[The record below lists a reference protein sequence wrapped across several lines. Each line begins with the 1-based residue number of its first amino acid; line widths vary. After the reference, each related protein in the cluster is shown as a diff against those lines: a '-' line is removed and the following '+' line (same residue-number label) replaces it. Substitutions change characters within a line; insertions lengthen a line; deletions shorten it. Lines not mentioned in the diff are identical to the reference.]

1 MFIKYHLIYYGI
13 SCLLVIISLLV
24 HPIFWLFLFVYG
36 IFVIY
41 RLKLHNF
48 IAILIFTIIFSCLI
62 NWPKPIDDPII
73 KGEIIDLDENSIVL
87 KTKETKVK
95 VYGEFVGYK
104 IGDYLEM
111 EVAYFNINEP
121 TNDHAFNYKNYLYSQ
136 GITNNA
142 SIERLLNYESRQ
154 TLFQKLQERISGKS
168 NVDTYASMFVLGIRD
183 DLAQDEYEQLTN
195 LSIIHLFA
203 LSGLHIH
210 MLMDM
215 IKKVLKFIM
224 PIKFCNYLGIVLIGI
239 YIYIIPFN
247 ISFVRAYLI
256 MGLSVLFKNY
266 LNKLDCLA
274 IVTVLMLV
282 INPYVIY
289 SLSFIF
295 SYFIYFV
302 ILLINKNKYFNLLVY
317 FSSLPI
323 ILMVQYRIN
332 ILSLLLGII
341 LVPLITVLYQSI
353 WLYVIFGNM
362 FKGIVAII
370 IYFLNNI
377 VVFCNDFSIY
387 LNFLKPTLFFI
398 LSYYFIYFKIILKLN
413 VKLKVTREVLMLFS
427 LLLMFY
433 LKPYYNIEG
442 KVVMI
447 DVGQGD
453 CFLIQQPFNKGN
465 ILIDT
470 GGLQTRDLA
479 STTLV
484 PYLNSQG
491 IYKLDYVFISH
502 DDFDHN
508 GSYDSLSKQI
518 KIDHT
523 ITTYQSQMKIGDV
536 EIEMLDD
543 GISHDDKND
552 DSLVIK
558 AKINNLV
565 YLFMGDA
572 SSEVEKELI
581 KKYPELKADVLKVS
595 HHGSSTGTRSEFL
608 DVVRP
613 KVALISCGK
622 NNRYNHPNEDVLLR
636 LKDYGVKIYRS
647 DLMGMVK
654 IVYYGNDNYI
664 YS

>member
-1 MFIKYHLIYYGI
+1 M
-13 SCLLVIISLLV
+13 
-24 HPIFWLFLFVYG
+24 
-36 IFVIY
+36 
-41 RLKLHNF
+41 
-48 IAILIFTIIFSCLI
+48 
-62 NWPKPIDDPII
+62 
-73 KGEIIDLDENSIVL
+73 
-87 KTKETKVK
+87 
-95 VYGEFVGYK
+95 
-104 IGDYLEM
+104 
-111 EVAYFNINEP
+111 
-121 TNDHAFNYKNYLYSQ
+121 
-136 GITNNA
+136 
-142 SIERLLNYESRQ
+142 
-154 TLFQKLQERISGKS
+154 
-168 NVDTYASMFVLGIRD
+168 
-183 DLAQDEYEQLTN
+183 
-195 LSIIHLFA
+195 
-203 LSGLHIH
+203 
-210 MLMDM
+210 
-215 IKKVLKFIM
+215 
-224 PIKFCNYLGIVLIGI
+224 
-239 YIYIIPFN
+239 
-247 ISFVRAYLI
+247 
-256 MGLSVLFKNY
+256 
-266 LNKLDCLA
+266 
-274 IVTVLMLV
+274 
-282 INPYVIY
+282 
-289 SLSFIF
+289 
-295 SYFIYFV
+295 
-302 ILLINKNKYFNLLVY
+302 
-317 FSSLPI
+317 PI
-323 ILMVQYRIN
+323 ILLVQYRIN

-362 FKGIVAII
+362 FNGIVAII

-433 LKPYYNIEG
+433 LKPFYNIEG

-518 KIDHT
+518 KIDNT

-536 EIEMLDD
+536 QIEMLDD
-543 GISHDDKND
+543 GISHDNKND

-572 SSEVEKELI
+572 ASEVEKELI

-595 HHGSSTGTRSEFL
+595 HHGSSTGTCSEFL

>member
-41 RLKLHNF
+41 CLKLHNF

-142 SIERLLNYESRQ
+142 SIKRLLNYESRQ
-154 TLFQKLQERISGKS
+154 TLFQKLQERISSKS

-595 HHGSSTGTRSEFL
+595 HHGSSTGTCSEFL

>member
-62 NWPKPIDDPII
+62 NWPKLIDDPII

-142 SIERLLNYESRQ
+142 SIKRLLNYESRQ

-595 HHGSSTGTRSEFL
+595 HHGSSTGTCSEFI

>member
-62 NWPKPIDDPII
+62 NWPKLIDDPII

-595 HHGSSTGTRSEFL
+595 HHGSSTGTCSEFL

>member
-1 MFIKYHLIYYGI
+1 M
-13 SCLLVIISLLV
+13 
-24 HPIFWLFLFVYG
+24 
-36 IFVIY
+36 
-41 RLKLHNF
+41 
-48 IAILIFTIIFSCLI
+48 I

-142 SIERLLNYESRQ
+142 SIKRLLNYESRQ

-595 HHGSSTGTRSEFL
+595 HHGSSTGTCSEFL

>member
-62 NWPKPIDDPII
+62 NWPKLIDDPII

-142 SIERLLNYESRQ
+142 SIKRLLNYESRQ
-154 TLFQKLQERISGKS
+154 TLFQKLQERISSKS

-595 HHGSSTGTRSEFL
+595 HHGSSTGTCSEFL

>member
-121 TNDHAFNYKNYLYSQ
+121 TNDHAFNYKKYIYSQ

-142 SIERLLNYESRQ
+142 SIKRLLNYESRQ

-302 ILLINKNKYFNLLVY
+302 IFFINKNKYFNLLVY

-595 HHGSSTGTRSEFL
+595 HHGSSTGTCSEFL

>member
-48 IAILIFTIIFSCLI
+48 IAIIFSCLI

-142 SIERLLNYESRQ
+142 SIKRLLNYESRQ

-595 HHGSSTGTRSEFL
+595 HHGSSTGTCSEFL

-654 IVYYGNDNYI
+654 IVYYCNDNYI

>member
-142 SIERLLNYESRQ
+142 SIKRLLNYESRQ

-323 ILMVQYRIN
+323 ILMVQYRIS

-508 GSYDSLSKQI
+508 GSYDSLFKQV

-595 HHGSSTGTRSEFL
+595 HHGSSTGTCSEFL

>member
-36 IFVIY
+36 IFVI
-41 RLKLHNF
+41 
-48 IAILIFTIIFSCLI
+48 ASLIFTIIFSCLS
-62 NWPKPIDDPII
+62 NWPMPIDDPII

-121 TNDHAFNYKNYLYSQ
+121 TNDHVFNYKNYLYSQ

-142 SIERLLNYESRQ
+142 SIKRLLNYESRQ

-595 HHGSSTGTRSEFL
+595 HHGSSTGTCSEFL

>member
-1 MFIKYHLIYYGI
+1 M
-13 SCLLVIISLLV
+13 
-24 HPIFWLFLFVYG
+24 
-36 IFVIY
+36 
-41 RLKLHNF
+41 HNF

-142 SIERLLNYESRQ
+142 SIKRLLNYESRQ

-536 EIEMLDD
+536 EIEMIDD

-595 HHGSSTGTRSEFL
+595 HHGSSTGTCSEFL

>member
-142 SIERLLNYESRQ
+142 SIKRLLNYESRQ

-224 PIKFCNYLGIVLIGI
+224 PIKLCNYPGTVLIGI

-595 HHGSSTGTRSEFL
+595 HHGSSTGTCSEFL

>member
-1 MFIKYHLIYYGI
+1 
-13 SCLLVIISLLV
+13 
-24 HPIFWLFLFVYG
+24 
-36 IFVIY
+36 
-41 RLKLHNF
+41 
-48 IAILIFTIIFSCLI
+48 
-62 NWPKPIDDPII
+62 
-73 KGEIIDLDENSIVL
+73 
-87 KTKETKVK
+87 
-95 VYGEFVGYK
+95 
-104 IGDYLEM
+104 M
-111 EVAYFNINEP
+111 EVVYFDITEP

-142 SIERLLNYESRQ
+142 SIKRLLNYESKQ

-168 NVDTYASMFVLGIRD
+168 NVDNYASMFVLGIRD

-215 IKKVLKFIM
+215 IKKVLRFIM

-239 YIYIIPFN
+239 YVYIIPFN

-256 MGLSVLFKNY
+256 MVLSVLFKNY

-317 FSSLPI
+317 FGSLPI

-362 FKGIVAII
+362 FNGIVAII

-433 LKPYYNIEG
+433 LKPFYNIEG

-518 KIDHT
+518 KIDNT

-536 EIEMLDD
+536 QIEMLDD
-543 GISHDDKND
+543 GISHDNKND

-595 HHGSSTGTRSEFL
+595 HHGSSTGTCSEFL

-647 DLMGMVK
+647 DLMGTVK

>member
-1 MFIKYHLIYYGI
+1 MFIKYRLIYYGI

-142 SIERLLNYESRQ
+142 SIKRLLNYESRQ

-377 VVFCNDFSIY
+377 VVFCNDFFFY
-387 LNFLKPTLFFI
+387 FNFLKLTLFFI

-595 HHGSSTGTRSEFL
+595 HHGSSTGTCSEFL

-622 NNRYNHPNEDVLLR
+622 NNRYNHSNEDVL
-636 LKDYGVKIYRS
+636 
-647 DLMGMVK
+647 
-654 IVYYGNDNYI
+654 
-664 YS
+664 

>member
-62 NWPKPIDDPII
+62 NWPKLIDDPII

-142 SIERLLNYESRQ
+142 SIKRLLNYESRQ

-447 DVGQGD
+447 DVDQGD

-595 HHGSSTGTRSEFL
+595 HHGSSTGTCSEFL

>member
-121 TNDHAFNYKNYLYSQ
+121 TNDHAFYYKNYLYSQ

-142 SIERLLNYESRQ
+142 SIKRLLNYESRQ

-323 ILMVQYRIN
+323 ILMVQNRIN

-453 CFLIQQPFNKGN
+453 CFLIHQPFNKGN

-595 HHGSSTGTRSEFL
+595 HHGSSTGTCSEFL

>member
-1 MFIKYHLIYYGI
+1 MLA
-13 SCLLVIISLLV
+13 IISLLV

-62 NWPKPIDDPII
+62 NWPKPIHDPII

-142 SIERLLNYESRQ
+142 SIKRLLNYESRQ

-595 HHGSSTGTRSEFL
+595 HHGSSTGTCSEFL

>member
-1 MFIKYHLIYYGI
+1 M
-13 SCLLVIISLLV
+13 LVIISLLV

-142 SIERLLNYESRQ
+142 SIKRLLNYESRQ

-595 HHGSSTGTRSEFL
+595 HHGSSTGTCSEFL

>member
-142 SIERLLNYESRQ
+142 SIKRLLNYESRQ
-154 TLFQKLQERISGKS
+154 TLFQKLQERISSKS

-332 ILSLLLGII
+332 ILSLVLGII

-447 DVGQGD
+447 DVDQGD

-595 HHGSSTGTRSEFL
+595 HHGSSTGTCSEFL

>member
-87 KTKETKVK
+87 KTKATKVK

-142 SIERLLNYESRQ
+142 SIKRLLNYESRQ
-154 TLFQKLQERISGKS
+154 TLFQKLQERISSKS

-332 ILSLLLGII
+332 VLSLVLGII

-595 HHGSSTGTRSEFL
+595 HHGSSTGTCSEFL

>member
-1 MFIKYHLIYYGI
+1 MFIRYHLIYYGI

-36 IFVIY
+36 VFIIY
-41 RLKLHNF
+41 RLKMFNF
-48 IAILIFTIIFSCLI
+48 MAILIFTIIFSCLI
-62 NWPKPIDDPII
+62 NWPKPIDNSVIQGKII
-73 KGEIIDLDENSIVL
+73 NIDEKSIVL
-87 KTKETKVK
+87 KTKQTKVK

-104 IGDYLEM
+104 IDDYLEM
-111 EVAYFNINEP
+111 EVTYFDINKP
-121 TNDHAFNYKNYLYSQ
+121 TNDNAFNYKNYLYSQ

-142 SIERLLNYESRQ
+142 AIKRLLNYEPKQ
-154 TLFQKLQERISGKS
+154 TLFQKLQERISGK
-168 NVDTYASMFVLGIRD
+168 NDVDVYASMFILGIKD
-183 DLAQDEYEQLTN
+183 DFDQNEYEQLTN

-210 MLMDM
+210 MLMKM
-215 IKKVLKFIM
+215 IKKVFKFIM
-224 PIKFCNYLGIVLIGI
+224 PIKFCDYLGIVLIGI
-239 YIYIIPFN
+239 YVYIIPFN

-256 MGLSVLFKNY
+256 MVLSVLFKKH
-266 LNKLDCLA
+266 LNKLDCLS
-274 IVTVLMLV
+274 IVTILMLL

-289 SLSFIF
+289 SLSFVF
-295 SYFIYFV
+295 SYFVYFI

-317 FSSLPI
+317 FGSLPI
-323 ILMVQYRIN
+323 ILTIQYRVN
-332 ILSLLLGII
+332 ILSLFLGII

-377 VVFCNDFSIY
+377 VVFCNDFSFY
-387 LNFLKPTLFFI
+387 LNFLKPTLFFM

-413 VKLKVTREVLMLFS
+413 IKLKVTREVLMLFS
-427 LLLMFY
+427 LLLVFY
-433 LKPYYNIEG
+433 VKPYYSIEG

-508 GSYDSLSKQI
+508 GCYDSLSKQI
-518 KIDHT
+518 KIAHT
-523 ITTYQSQMKIGDV
+523 ITTYQPRMKIGDV

-543 GISHDDKND
+543 GVVHDDKND

-572 SSEVEKELI
+572 SSEVEKNLI
-581 KKYPELKADVLKVS
+581 KKYPELKADILKVS
-595 HHGSSTGTRSEFL
+595 HHGSSTGTCSEFL

-613 KVALISCGK
+613 KVALVSCGK
-622 NNRYNHPNEDVLLR
+622 NNRYNHPSEDVLLR
-636 LKDYGVKIYRS
+636 LEDYGVKVYRS
-647 DLMGMVK
+647 DLLGMVK
-654 IVYYGNDNYI
+654 ILYYGNDNYI
-664 YS
+664 YP

>member
-142 SIERLLNYESRQ
+142 SINRLLNYESRQ

-239 YIYIIPFN
+239 YIYIISFN

-595 HHGSSTGTRSEFL
+595 HHGSSTGTCSEFL

>member
-1 MFIKYHLIYYGI
+1 M
-13 SCLLVIISLLV
+13 
-24 HPIFWLFLFVYG
+24 
-36 IFVIY
+36 
-41 RLKLHNF
+41 HNF

-142 SIERLLNYESRQ
+142 SIKRLLNYESRQ

-595 HHGSSTGTRSEFL
+595 HHGSSTGTCSEFL

>member
-142 SIERLLNYESRQ
+142 SIKRLLNYESRQ

-168 NVDTYASMFVLGIRD
+168 NVDIYASMFVLGIRD

-595 HHGSSTGTRSEFL
+595 HHGSSTGTCSEFL

>member
-41 RLKLHNF
+41 CLKLHNF

-62 NWPKPIDDPII
+62 NWPKLIDDPII

-142 SIERLLNYESRQ
+142 SIKRLLNYESRQ
-154 TLFQKLQERISGKS
+154 TIFQKLQERISGKS

-595 HHGSSTGTRSEFL
+595 HHGSSTGTCSEFL

>member
-142 SIERLLNYESRQ
+142 SIKRLLNYESRQ

-323 ILMVQYRIN
+323 ILMVQYRIS

-433 LKPYYNIEG
+433 LKSYYNIEG

-595 HHGSSTGTRSEFL
+595 HHGSSTGTCSEFL